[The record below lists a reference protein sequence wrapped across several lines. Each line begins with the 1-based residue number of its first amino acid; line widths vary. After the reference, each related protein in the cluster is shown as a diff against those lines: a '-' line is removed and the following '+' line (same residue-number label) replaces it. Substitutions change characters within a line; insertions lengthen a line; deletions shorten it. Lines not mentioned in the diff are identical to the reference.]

1 MQWNTLPTKLQR
13 ELFDNASSVRDSGVP
28 AMPTAKEYRQQAKEC
43 LDLAKAAKDLYAK
56 EAMTELAE
64 EFSKTAELLE
74 HPRG

>member
-1 MQWNTLPTKLQR
+1 MPTT
-13 ELFDNASSVRDSGVP
+13 
-28 AMPTAKEYRQQAKEC
+28 PTAKEYRQQAKEC

-56 EAMTELAE
+56 EAMAELAE